1 MPRILVIN
9 PNSNNLVTSKLQT
22 ALYKYTSDI
31 NITVHCISIDEGPFG
46 IETDADILSAE
57 PLIMNRIGSRIED
70 YDAFVIACYS
80 DPGLSEARQIFKKP
94 IYGIHETTI
103 KFSAKKKVNFGV
115 IALSEESIDRHAMYV
130 KKLNLE
136 RFYIGERALDIS
148 VNEAVSDSNTLSKII
163 ASGSKLIKEKAA
175 QIIILGCAGMAK
187 HRVKAEE
194 ELGVRIID
202 PVQISVEI
210 AIENFIR

>member
-1 MPRILVIN
+1 M
-9 PNSNNLVTSKLQT
+9 
-22 ALYKYTSDI
+22 
-31 NITVHCISIDEGPFG
+31 
-46 IETDADILSAE
+46 
-57 PLIMNRIGSRIED
+57 
-70 YDAFVIACYS
+70 
-80 DPGLSEARQIFKKP
+80 
-94 IYGIHETTI
+94 
-103 KFSAKKKVNFGV
+103 
-115 IALSEESIDRHAMYV
+115 V
-130 KKLNLE
+130 KELL
-136 RFYIGERALDIS
+136 IS

-163 ASGSKLIKEKAA
+163 ASGSKLIKEQAA